1 MYENLREHPKNINPV
16 GKDTT
21 LATGDMHGNAIKL
34 IYFLIKEGVLELKNK
49 ADDYAQLISIYH
61 TPVDE
66 LTALNLT
73 TFITHLKNAH
83 LHFPKKLI
91 LLGDD
96 LADRGMNDLY
106 TLYVLDRLAGIPLD
120 ICLSNH
126 SSIFLQRLAENKPHA
141 GAKIV
146 APYQQQSLN
155 HLYILIHRKLVTLN
169 DVQSLVTKCYQPHLK
184 LIAYSTEQN
193 NITLFTHAVV
203 GLETIEGIA
212 MKIGVVYQD
221 KTIEAFITTLDAI
234 NTTAIKAINNG
245 TFVNYFNIDYDIS
258 DSNNPITDLLWAR
271 ELKSNFTL
279 KPHGSFRVRLVHGH
293 VGPIPSYGDVDGLV
307 NLDSLWG
314 MFLDDEISDAC
325 NRQYRVLRL

>member
-1 MYENLREHPKNINPV
+1 MYENLREHPKNINSV

-49 ADDYAQLISIYH
+49 ADDYAQLVSIYH

-141 GAKIV
+141 GAQIV

-155 HLYILIHRKLVTLN
+155 NLFMLINKQLITLN
-169 DVQSLVTKCYQPHLK
+169 EVQSLIKRSYHPHLK
-184 LIAYSTEQN
+184 LIAYNQHQDG
-193 NITLFTHAVV
+193 ITLFTHAVV
-203 GLETIEGIA
+203 GLETIARIA
-212 MKIGVVYQD
+212 VTLGVHYQD
-221 KTIEAFITTLDAI
+221 KTLAALITTLDAI
-234 NTTAIKAINNG
+234 NTTATKAIEQG
-245 TFVNYFNIDYDIS
+245 AFVNYFNIDCDIS
-258 DSNNPITDLLWAR
+258 DTNNPITDLLWAR

-279 KPHGSFRVRLVHGH
+279 KPHGNFKIHLVHGH
-293 VGPIPSYGDVDGLV
+293 VGPIPSYGDVDCLV

-314 MFLDDEISDAC
+314 MFLEDEISDAF
-325 NRQYRVLRL
+325 NRQYKVLKF